1 MPPKADESSTKALE
15 KKLEDVQVHDNR
27 VNKELQYFDR
37 LAEQWKGY
45 AKEVKGTITSE
56 ERNLLKEEWRLIR
69 DNRKGILDEVKQN
82 K

>member
-15 KKLEDVQVHDNR
+15 KKLEDAQVHDNH

-45 AKEVKGTITSE
+45 AKEVKGTITPE
-56 ERNLLKEEWRLIR
+56 ERNLLKEE
-69 DNRKGILDEVKQN
+69 
-82 K
+82 